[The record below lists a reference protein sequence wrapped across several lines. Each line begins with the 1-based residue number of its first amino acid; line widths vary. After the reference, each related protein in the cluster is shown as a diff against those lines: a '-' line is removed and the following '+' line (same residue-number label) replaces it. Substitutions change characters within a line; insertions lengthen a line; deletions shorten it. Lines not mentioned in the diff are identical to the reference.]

1 MTTTLPDR
9 VDVAVIGAGT
19 AGAAAAA
26 HCAREGLRVLC
37 LDRGPLDRAGARWVN
52 GVPAWSFAAAGFDPP
67 EGDELLGDGG
77 PFHLIAGWGPRRL
90 VIEHHGVLEVDMR
103 ALVERLQR
111 RAREAGAILAGN
123 CATRGVDNNVLSTDR
138 GAVHADVVVDA
149 SGLAGLR
156 LLDSPRVQPTH
167 LCAAAQEVRT
177 LADPAGA
184 RAFFERIEVP
194 LGQVACFAGVA
205 GGYSI
210 VNVRCHGDRV
220 SILTGSIPGDGH
232 PSGKALL
239 DRFVSDQPWIGEP
252 LFGGARAIPIRRPM
266 DVIAAGRVAAIGDA
280 AAQVFP
286 AHGSGIGVGMIAA
299 RVLAESIARGAG
311 PEEYAVRWQRRWG
324 GLMASYD
331 LFRRFSQRL
340 QPGELEAMMDSGLMD
355 PDLARAGMA
364 QELPRPTPAMIAGK
378 TPALAR
384 RPRLAA
390 RLGAVALKMAAARAL
405 YSRYPTRPGRL
416 PVWSRRI
423 ASVFG
428 EPPDLPLRARA

>member
-1 MTTTLPDR
+1 MSAALPER

-26 HCAREGLRVLC
+26 LCAREGLRVLC
-37 LDRGPLDRAGARWVN
+37 VDRGPLDGAGARWVN
-52 GVPAWSFAAAGFDPP
+52 GVPAWSFAEAGFDPP
-67 EGDELLGDGG
+67 EGEELLGDGG

-90 VIEHHGVLEVDMR
+90 VIEDHGVLEVDMR
-103 ALVERLQR
+103 ALVARLQR
-111 RAREAGAILAGN
+111 RAREAGAILIGG
-123 CATRGVDNNVLSTDR
+123 CATRGLEGDLLATDR
-138 GAVHADVVVDA
+138 GSLRADVVVDA
-149 SGLAGLR
+149 SGLTGVR
-156 LLDSPRVQPTH
+156 LLDGPRVPPQH
-167 LCAAAQEVRT
+167 LCAAAQEVRHV
-177 LADPAGA
+177 ADPAGA
-184 RAFFERIEVP
+184 RAFFERLDVP
-194 LGQVACFAGVA
+194 LGQVACFAGIA

-239 DRFVSDQPWIGEP
+239 DRFVSDQPWIGEL
-252 LFGGARAIPIRRPM
+252 LFGGARAIPIRRPL
-266 DVIAAGRVAAIGDA
+266 DVIAAGRVAALGDS

-299 RVLAESIARGAG
+299 RMLAESVARGAG
-311 PEEYAVRWQRRWG
+311 PGDYAIRWQRRWG

-340 QPGELEAMMDSGLMD
+340 GPGELEAMMASGLMD
-355 PDLARAGMA
+355 PELARAGMA
-364 QELPRPTPAMIAGK
+364 QALPRPTPAMIAGK
-378 TPALAR
+378 SLALAQ

-405 YSRYPTRPGRL
+405 YSRYPTHASRL
-416 PVWSRRI
+416 PAWSRRI

-428 EPPDLPLRARA
+428 EPPDVPQRARA